1 MERYV
6 KAFLISFLVINVIVA
21 DVFLFLLWNRKSSDN
36 LDQDNLCPNA
46 CNEIIDGKIK
56 NMVIPTVAVVSTASG
71 KNVTP
76 TLKVAI
82 QNPVRKTR
90 STQYIP
96 IPGTG
101 STLENVWTDLPGT
114 EFYISTDDYS
124 GLVGAYFEANM
135 KLINGNGFGYLRLFD
150 VTAGIEVWGS
160 EISTNSQS
168 FTSIGSGKLTLRNG
182 NHLYRVQAKSLT
194 ADTTVFNS
202 GKIKII
208 VEN

>member
-1 MERYV
+1 MDRYV
-6 KAFLISFLVINVIVA
+6 KYFLISLLVVNILAIDIFLY
-21 DVFLFLLWNRKSSDN
+21 LFWNKENFISMVKNDT
-36 LDQDNLCPNA
+36 CPAN
-46 CNEIIDGKIK
+46 CKELIK
-56 NMVIPTVAVVSTASG
+56 NELANVVIPTVALIPSKVLSP
-71 KNVTP
+71 TP
-76 TLKVAI
+76 TTKIVQRSSI
-82 QNPVRKTR
+82 PKTR

-101 STLENVWTDLPGT
+101 STLENVWTDLQGT

-135 KLINGNGFGYLRLFD
+135 RLINGNGLAYLRLFD

-168 FTSIGSGKLTLRNG
+168 FTSVSSGKLTLRNG

-202 GKIKII
+202 GRIKVIL
-208 VEN
+208 EM

>member
-6 KAFLISFLVINVIVA
+6 KYFLISFLVVNVIAA
-21 DVFLFLLWNRKSSDN
+21 DVLLFVLWNRKSTEN
-36 LDQDNLCPNA
+36 LVQDNLCPTA
-46 CNEIIDGKIK
+46 CNEIVDGKIK
-56 NMVIPTVAVVSTASG
+56 NIVIPTIVVSTASG
-71 KNVTP
+71 KNITP
-76 TLKVAI
+76 TVKVAA

-90 STQYIP
+90 SIQYIP

-135 KLINGNGFGYLRLFD
+135 KLVNGNGAGYLRLFD

-168 FTSIGSGKLTLRNG
+168 FTSVGSGKLTLRNG

-202 GKIKII
+202 GKVKVIL
-208 VEN
+208 EN